1 MWVNMKDIFLWK
13 TQVAPTATDTVNI
26 FSAQFGDGYEQVAF
40 NGINNVVEQWDL
52 TWTGKKND
60 VAAIRA
66 FLHSH
71 AHLSFWWMNPWG
83 EEKLY
88 RVKPDSIKPTF
99 ISGKVVT
106 LAFSFKQAFA
116 P

>member
-1 MWVNMKDIFLWK
+1 MVSTFTWP
-13 TQVAPTATDTVNI
+13 TQVSPTATDTINI
-26 FSAQFGDGYEQVAF
+26 YSAQFGDGYEQVAV
-40 NGINNVVEQWDL
+40 NGINNVAEEWDL

-71 AHLSFWWMNPWG
+71 AHQSFWWSNPWG
-83 EEKLY
+83 EKKLY
-88 RVKPDSIKPTF
+88 RVKHDSIKPTF
-99 ISGKVVT
+99 VSGKVVT
-106 LAFSFKQAFA
+106 LEFSFKQAFA

>member
-1 MWVNMKDIFLWK
+1 MTDTFTWR
-13 TQVAPTATDTVNI
+13 TQVSPTATDTINLYT
-26 FSAQFGDGYEQVAF
+26 AQFGDGYEQVAV
-40 NGINNVVEQWDL
+40 NGINNVAEAWDL

-71 AHLSFWWMNPWG
+71 AHQSFWWSNPWG
-83 EEKLY
+83 EKKLY

-106 LAFSFKQAFA
+106 LGFSFKQAFA